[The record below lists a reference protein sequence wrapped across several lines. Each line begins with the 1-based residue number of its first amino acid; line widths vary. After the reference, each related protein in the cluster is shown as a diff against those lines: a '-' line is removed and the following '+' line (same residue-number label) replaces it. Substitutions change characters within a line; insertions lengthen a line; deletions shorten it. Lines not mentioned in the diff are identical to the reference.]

1 MSADTY
7 LALQRAIENHI
18 LDESIQVADIVRDW
32 VVVASTATLD
42 DKSSEVEIVVHRSP
56 TTALYSVTGLLMWA
70 QHAYG
75 EVE

>member
-7 LALQRAIENHI
+7 MALQRAIENHI
-18 LDESIQVADIVRDW
+18 LDESLQVADIVRDW
-32 VVVASTATLD
+32 VLVASTATLVD
-42 DKSSEVEIVVHRSP
+42 ESPEVQIVVHRSP
-56 TTALYSVTGLLMWA
+56 STALYSVTGLLMWA